1 MADPV
6 AFHCIE
12 KEHLVRFSDGLVL
25 SDMSDVDA
33 SIRKH
38 KLSGNG
44 ALFWALIS
52 ASSSAVRVP
61 YGNGRRFQERVNVK
75 LRQMF
80 VFVLDAH
87 DWPLDRYQSIASGC
101 FERRWIA
108 ASNISS
114 TQAD

>member
-6 AFHCIE
+6 TFHCVE
-12 KEHLVRFSDGLVL
+12 KEHLVRFGDGLVL

-33 SIRKH
+33 AIRKH
-38 KLSGNG
+38 KLRGNG

-61 YGNGRRFQERVNVK
+61 YGEGRRLQKRVNVE
-75 LRQMF
+75 LRQLL

-87 DWPLDRYQSIASGC
+87 TIAPTTDTK
-101 FERRWIA
+101 A
-108 ASNISS
+108 
-114 TQAD
+114 